1 MASKTS
7 FPYEVVMNLKEI
19 RSDMS
24 HKILVLLNTSQTI
37 VWNWYYGH
45 RYSYGQQEPL

>member
-24 HKILVLLNTSQTI
+24 HPCPAKYFSDHRMELVL
-37 VWNWYYGH
+37 WA
-45 RYSYGQQEPL
+45 